1 MTTRPPGGRFGG
13 RHARSPGR
21 NGGRAE
27 GPFPPSDRRASAETR
42 SEPSRHAG
50 RGRRTGV
57 ALRRPDFE
65 GGDHV
70 PQGVPALGP
79 APPAPTADSHA
90 PALRLLVETK
100 PRGRGPGRMAE
111 ASRAAH
117 ARLPSTSLLCV
128 TRFLPSRSPQGPRWL
143 LDLWPSLLCSPQEGG
158 EKRTVKGE
166 SFRGINCIGHTCS
179 HEGTP
184 SCKGAWKTS
193 LFPGGGYLS
202 QANLWICK

>member
-1 MTTRPPGGRFGG
+1 M
-13 RHARSPGR
+13 
-21 NGGRAE
+21 
-27 GPFPPSDRRASAETR
+27 
-42 SEPSRHAG
+42 
-50 RGRRTGV
+50 
-57 ALRRPDFE
+57 
-65 GGDHV
+65 

-79 APPAPTADSHA
+79 APPAPPADSHA

-158 EKRTVKGE
+158 EKRMVKGE
-166 SFRGINCIGHTCS
+166 SLRGINCIGHTCS

>member
-1 MTTRPPGGRFGG
+1 M
-13 RHARSPGR
+13 
-21 NGGRAE
+21 
-27 GPFPPSDRRASAETR
+27 
-42 SEPSRHAG
+42 
-50 RGRRTGV
+50 
-57 ALRRPDFE
+57 
-65 GGDHV
+65 

-79 APPAPTADSHA
+79 APPAPPADSHA

-143 LDLWPSLLCSPQEGG
+143 LDLRPSLLCSPQEGG
-158 EKRTVKGE
+158 EKRMVKGE

-193 LFPGGGYLS
+193 LFPGGVTCPKRICGSANKNEREKGLAPQRGGSGSDGLLGGAGQKASPKCRYAMLCYSFYPILS
-202 QANLWICK
+202 YPSFFFFFATSPF